1 MIKNSILLSLSL
13 FIFSFAFS
21 QKSNLVFFTE
31 QGEPFYVVLNG
42 IKQNADARTNVKI
55 SDLTSPSYKCKII
68 FKNTELGQL
77 DKTVYMKEGTEFTY
91 VIRKNDKNKWIIRWM
106 NEIPITSTLSSN
118 TDNNYNLS
126 NSEPY
131 PENKVADDV
140 STETTTTTTTRI
152 ENPVVPSNGNI
163 GVNITDPVT
172 GTNMNMNINMNANNG
187 STQATTTQK
196 NTTTTIKQTEVVK
209 KPNHISNNQHQ
220 VTNAVPGYYGPY
232 GCNHPMTS
240 QMFADVK
247 TSISSKS
254 FENSKLTIAKQVISN
269 NCLTSAQVKEI
280 LSLFDFETTK
290 LEVAKF
296 AYGYTYDKGNYYQLN
311 DAFNFESSI
320 DDLNNYIKT
329 KK

>member
-1 MIKNSILLSLSL
+1 MIKKSILLSLSL
-13 FIFSFAFS
+13 FIFTFAFS

-42 IKQNADARTNVKI
+42 IKQNADARTNLKI
-55 SDLTSPSYKCKII
+55 SDLTDLSYKCKII

-77 DKTVYMKEGTEFTY
+77 DKTIYLRHGFEFTY
-91 VIRKNDKNKWIIRWM
+91 VIKQNNKNKWLIRGM
-106 NEIPITSTLSSN
+106 NETPISNTTISKNDNDYQFSTSEPQTENISTPTSTRVI
-118 TDNNYNLS
+118 NNKDIS
-126 NSEPY
+126 NSE
-131 PENKVADDV
+131 NLNV
-140 STETTTTTTTRI
+140 SI
-152 ENPVVPSNGNI
+152 S
-163 GVNITDPVT
+163 DPVSNEKIRMDLS
-172 GTNMNMNINMNANNG
+172 TNRA
-187 STQATTTQK
+187 SLQ
-196 NTTTTIKQTEVVK
+196 NTSNTTIKQTEVRN
-209 KPNHISNNQHQ
+209 KPDYNSHYSNNQHQ
-220 VTNAVPGYYGPY
+220 VTNAVQGYNGPY

-280 LSLFDFETTK
+280 LKLFDFEATR
-290 LEVAKF
+290 LDVAKF